1 MSRLENDTPRA
12 KRVHSIVYYATMAFL
27 VSLSLGFIAFA
38 GFVGEQSI
46 AHKTNPIAD
55 VAKDITSMFVPPPQ
69 NYFAKDRINVL
80 LLGIDYNYDPNDIEY
95 STGAR
100 SDTIMALSIN
110 FPTGT
115 NPKPSVHIL
124 SVPRDMLYTFADG
137 HQDKINTAYQMG
149 GSSPV
154 KSAKAS
160 EVAVA
165 NFLGLS
171 AFDRFVTLR
180 IDATKEVVDAIGGID
195 VVPDETMDYDDTWGH
210 LHIHFKGGKLY
221 HMNGD
226 QAVSYSRFRHD
237 ACSDP
242 CRIKRQQQVIRIAIN
257 KLKTQKFN
265 DLMHIGELIG
275 VFNRNVITD
284 FTPAEEVSIAN
295 AFSSIDLTSVKTD
308 QVPYTHDV
316 VLDCCGDVLVADD
329 DAKAQLVQK
338 YFLDPIVPQVTPAP
352 VDPKVLAGI
361 APSTIQVDVQNGTG
375 EPGVAGKLA
384 SALQAQGFKI
394 ASVAD
399 ADSFDYDTTEIQV
412 HSAKQPLA
420 GERVR
425 SALALSTA
433 QVSVQTPPAATT
445 QASTDVTV
453 IVGRD
458 YTAGVPEK
466 QASADK

>member
-1 MSRLENDTPRA
+1 MSKLQNDTPRA
-12 KRVHSIVYYATMAFL
+12 KRVHSVVYYATMAFL
-27 VSLSLGFIAFA
+27 VSVSLGFIAFA

-46 AHKTNPIAD
+46 AHKTNPISD
-55 VAKDITSMFVPPPQ
+55 VAKDITSIFVPPPQ
-69 NYFAKDRINVL
+69 KYFAKDRINVL
-80 LLGIDYNYDPNDIEY
+80 LLGIDYNYDQNDMEY

-110 FPTGT
+110 FPTDA
-115 NPKPSVHIL
+115 NSKPSVHIL

-137 HQDKINTAYQMG
+137 HQDKINTAYQTG

-154 KSAKAS
+154 KSAQAS

-165 NFLGLS
+165 NFLGLP

-195 VVPDETMDYDDTWGH
+195 IVPDETMDYDDTWGH
-210 LHIHFKGGKLY
+210 LHIHFKGGQLY

-226 QAVSYSRFRHD
+226 LAVSYSRFRHD

-242 CRIKRQQQVIRIAIN
+242 CRIKRQQQVIRVAIN

-265 DLMHIGELIG
+265 DLVHIGQLIG
-275 VFNRNVITD
+275 IFNRNVITD
-284 FTPAEEVSIAN
+284 FSPAEEVSIAN
-295 AFSSIDLTSVKTD
+295 AFSSIDLASVKTD

-316 VLDCCGDVLVADD
+316 DLDCCGNVLVADD

-338 YFLDPIVPQVTPAP
+338 YFLDPIVPAATPIP
-352 VDPKVLAGI
+352 VDPKVLAAI
-361 APSTIQVDVQNGTG
+361 APATIQIDVQNGTG
-375 EPGVAGKLA
+375 EPGAAGKLA

-394 ASVAD
+394 SSVAD
-399 ADSFDYDTTEIQV
+399 ADSFDHDTTEIHV

-425 SALALSTA
+425 SALALQTA
-433 QVSVQTPPAATT
+433 QVSVQTPAAATPV
-445 QASTDVTV
+445 SSDVTV

-458 YTAGVPEK
+458 YTTAVPEK
-466 QASADK
+466 QATADK